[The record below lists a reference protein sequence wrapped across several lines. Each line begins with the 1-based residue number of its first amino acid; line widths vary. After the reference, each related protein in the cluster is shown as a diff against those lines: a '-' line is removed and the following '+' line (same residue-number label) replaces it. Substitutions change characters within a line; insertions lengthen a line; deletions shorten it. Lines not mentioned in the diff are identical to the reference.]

1 MVHSPLIWP
10 FDAGFAVVCV
20 SVVDVEDFGLV
31 LRGRCSDENFIFWV
45 WNGHSGKEII
55 FKKQCKMEKIS

>member
-10 FDAGFAVVCV
+10 FDAGFTVVCV

-31 LRGRCSDENFIFWV
+31 LSGGCSDEKNYFLGLERSFWQG
-45 WNGHSGKEII
+45 NH
-55 FKKQCKMEKIS
+55 F